1 MGANIQEQQESLD
14 TKAAKVA
21 DQLTDK
27 LLAPIIQDTL
37 AKFEIAFPGIS
48 KRVAETVNPEA
59 IKTALSADVARAI
72 KSLITEGTEASLT
85 QALAAVGELR
95 SLVARGGSVD
105 LEEVKAL
112 MPGRIVG
119 PDAKVFKGK
128 DIGEVPA
135 LPADIIEVLK
145 SKCALANDGKTVAE
159 THRLVLLPASI
170 DGEPLT
176 LNSLRELAAAGGK
189 RRDPSFCE
197 QDWYNNEAFAN
208 APLEKSVW
216 VLEYANVAPG
226 TFGKNDSEQVVVVDK
241 LSDYRT
247 ARVLEH
253 VGTMVFN
260 YLEHGERIYPNF
272 DGRCG
277 IDDSERAA
285 SGARVYA
292 GCFNALGLYVS
303 YARGS
308 DGLRFYYLGR
318 AVVRKLNT

>member
-1 MGANIQEQQESLD
+1 MVANIQKQKESLD
-14 TKAAKVA
+14 NEAAKVA
-21 DQLTDK
+21 GQLTDK
-27 LLAPIIQDTL
+27 LLAPIQDTL
-37 AKFEIAFPGIS
+37 AKFEIVFPGIS
-48 KRVAETVNPEA
+48 KRVAEAVNPEA
-59 IKTALSADVARAI
+59 IKAALSTEAARSI
-72 KSLITEGTEASLT
+72 RSLISEGTEASLT

-95 SLVARGGSVD
+95 SLVSRGGSID
-105 LEEVKAL
+105 LEEVKVL
-112 MPGRIVG
+112 MPDGVVG

-176 LNSLRELAAAGGK
+176 LNSLRELATAAGK
-189 RRDPSFCE
+189 RRDPSFYE
-197 QDWYNNEAFAN
+197 QDSYNNEAFAN

-260 YLEHGERIYPNF
+260 DLEHGERIYPNF
-272 DGRCG
+272 YGRCG

-285 SGARVYA
+285 SGARVFA
-292 GCFNALGLYVS
+292 GNFDAFGLVVSGGNAY
-303 YARGS
+303 
-308 DGLRFYYLGR
+308 DGLRYDLLGR